1 MGPYKVL
8 SSSQM
13 TAGEIPESPIR
24 LCPVGQI
31 LKSRSDLYN
40 FLTL

>member
-13 TAGEIPESPIR
+13 TAGEI
-24 LCPVGQI
+24 
-31 LKSRSDLYN
+31 LKSLRDLYN